1 MIVKLEDLSSK
12 KGFTHKR
19 YLILLKWIM
28 QGAKLNHLNQL
39 YKEQYSSNPDEF
51 IENILEVLEIRPE
64 YLEKELESIPETGHF
79 MAYANHPMGILDGLL
94 FIYLLRKKRKDIK
107 ILANDLLSRIE
118 PFKDLLIPVD
128 LYAGKSASK
137 KNVAGL
143 KLMYNHLENNGGVLI
158 FPAGEVSTI
167 YDGRVQDK
175 AWKKSVV
182 KLMVKAQVPL
192 IPVFFD
198 GKNSMVFHLKGK
210 IHSTWRTLSLASEM
224 YNKQNT
230 TIGVRIGS
238 KITEEQLSQ
247 YVDLEEQS
255 NYLRARIY
263 GLSNPKKESVTDQIL
278 DKIKLKPSKVVKQM
292 PTKYLKKEVKALSE
306 DKHILEIG
314 NLALYLVKESDC
326 PNIVQEIGRLRE
338 ITFRAVGE
346 GTGKSLDLDI
356 FDSYYHHLFVWD
368 KHEHCVV
375 GSYRVGFGAD
385 IIEEFGKSGFYSNKL
400 FKFKKDFKPT
410 LERSIELGRSFI
422 RQEYQKH
429 PLTLLLLWQG
439 ILELLIKNDHYR
451 YLLGPVSISNDF
463 STISKE
469 IMILYLK
476 SQFYD
481 HERAKYIKARKPF
494 KIKYKDISKTL
505 LNAHQDSLRDIE
517 SLIEELEPFGLKIPV
532 LLKKYLGQNA
542 KIVGFNIDPNFNN
555 CLDGLILLDFA
566 MIPSNTIKK
575 FSKADPYPIF
585 QRQNAFYYENAIQL

>member
-1 MIVKLEDLSSK
+1 MIVKVEDLSSK
-12 KGFTHKR
+12 QVFTHKR

-51 IENILEVLEIRPE
+51 IENIFEVLEVKPE
-64 YLEKELESIPETGHF
+64 YLVKELESIPKTGNF

-94 FIYLLRKKRKDIK
+94 FIYLLRKRRKDIK

-118 PFKDLLIPVD
+118 PLKELLIPVD
-128 LYAGKSASK
+128 LYASKTGSK
-137 KNVAGL
+137 KNVVGL
-143 KLMYNHLENNGGVLI
+143 KQMYTHLENQGGVLV
-158 FPAGEVSTI
+158 FPAGEVSTF

-175 AWKKSVV
+175 AWGNTVV
-182 KLMVKAQVPL
+182 KLMIKAKSPL

-198 GKNSMVFHLKGK
+198 GKNSMSFHIKGK

-230 TIGVRIGS
+230 SLGVRIGKVITQEKLNECIDLDS
-238 KITEEQLSQ
+238 KHS
-247 YVDLEEQS
+247 
-255 NYLRARIY
+255 YLRARIY
-263 GLSNPKKESVTDQIL
+263 GLSNPKRESVTDHFLQKF
-278 DKIKLKPSKVVKQM
+278 KIKPAKIVKGVSKKVLKAE
-292 PTKYLKKEVKALSE
+292 LKALSK
-306 DKHILEIG
+306 DQKILELG
-314 NLALYLVKESDC
+314 NLQLFLAKETEC
-326 PNIVQEIGRLRE
+326 PHIIQEIGRLRE

-368 KHEHCVV
+368 KNENCIV
-375 GSYRVGFGAD
+375 GSYRVGFGAE
-385 IIEEFGKSGFYSNKL
+385 IIEEFGKSGFYTNKL
-400 FKFKKDFKPT
+400 FKFKKDFKPV

-422 RQEYQKH
+422 REEYQRH

-439 ILELLIKNDHYR
+439 ILELLMKNKAYR
-451 YLLGPVSISNDF
+451 YLLGAVSISNDF

-476 SQFYD
+476 SQFFD

-494 KIKYKDISKTL
+494 KVKYKDISKTL
-505 LNAHQDSLRDIE
+505 LDAHKDSLKDIE
-517 SLIEELEPFGLKIPV
+517 NLIEELEPFGLKIPV

-542 KIVGFNIDPNFNN
+542 KVVGFNIDPNFNN
-555 CLDGLILLDFA
+555 CLDGLVLLDFA
-566 MIPSNTIKK
+566 MIPPQTIRK
-575 FSKADPYPIF
+575 FSKSDPYLIF
-585 QRQNAFYYENAIQL
+585 QRQNAFYYENSIQL

>member
-1 MIVKLEDLSSK
+1 MIVKVEDLSSK
-12 KGFTHKR
+12 QVFTHKR

-28 QGAKLNHLNQL
+28 QGAKLNHLNKL

-51 IENILEVLEIRPE
+51 IENIFEVLEIRPE

-94 FIYLLRKKRKDIK
+94 FIYLLRKRRTDIK

-118 PFKDLLIPVD
+118 PLKDLLIPVD
-128 LYAGKSASK
+128 LYAGKAASK

-143 KLMYNHLENNGGVLI
+143 KQMYSHLDNGGGVLI

-182 KLMVKAQVPL
+182 KLMVKANVPL
-192 IPVFFD
+192 VPVFFD
-198 GKNSMVFHLKGK
+198 GKNSMSFHIKGK

-230 TIGVRIGS
+230 SIGVRIG
-238 KITEEQLSQ
+238 KTITEKKLNQCI
-247 YVDLEEQS
+247 DLDDKY

-278 DKIKLKPSKVVKQM
+278 QKIKIKPAKIAVEIPK
-292 PTKYLKKEVKALSE
+292 KILKKEIKALAE
-306 DKHILEIG
+306 NQKILELG
-314 NLALYLVKESDC
+314 SLELYLAKETDC
-326 PNIVQEIGRLRE
+326 PNIIQEIGRLRE
-338 ITFRAVGE
+338 LTFREVGE
-346 GTGKSLDLDI
+346 GTGKSIDVDI

-368 KHEHCVV
+368 TEKNCVV
-375 GSYRVGFGAD
+375 GSYRVGFGAE

-422 RQEYQKH
+422 RPEYQRH

-439 ILELLIKNDHYR
+439 ILELLIRNDKYR
-451 YLLGPVSISNDF
+451 YLLGAVSISNDF

-494 KIKYKDISKTL
+494 KVKYKDISKTL
-505 LNAHQDSLRDIE
+505 LDAHQESMKDIE
-517 SLIEELEPFGLKIPV
+517 DLIEELEPFGLKIPV

-555 CLDGLILLDFA
+555 CLDGLVLLDFA
-566 MIPSNTIKK
+566 MVPSNTIRK
-575 FSKADPYPIF
+575 FSKEDPYPIF
-585 QRQNAFYYENAIQL
+585 QRQNAFYYENSIQF